1 MATPVGDSY
10 SCAPGGRIAAGRH
23 LLPAWLSAMPVHTWA
38 TPGSNTISS
47 VDPAIDPAVNPN
59 YPATPPWWGSNG
71 HGSVIT
77 AWCGGAWDEVKKQLF
92 VTGGGHADYGGNE
105 VYVWSAQTGAFSRI
119 NKPTGAIGNT
129 GNLIDGLDATIPTLF
144 DGQPRAAH
152 TYGNLRVVN
161 GEFWNFQGAVW
172 YAGFGA
178 ISAFKLVGTSWVRQ
192 TTRIFPECYG
202 MTVWDSTRQRFVIVS
217 SGNAIPVFWKPSDD
231 TTGSIGIGTG
241 YTNGSSGVYGDYD
254 PLRDIILQ
262 FSTNVT
268 CLKADG
274 SADAVTITATGTAP
288 NWATYLPE
296 GHSSGA
302 GVVRDAAND
311 RWLIWG
317 GGTSIYVL
325 TPPAVVQNPLTA
337 TWVWSKIDAD
347 ASNTVTPTAPT
358 AHGTFGRFW
367 YSPSLKC
374 CGVVNSVTQKMYV
387 FRIE

>member
-1 MATPVGDSY
+1 MATQGGDSY

-217 SGNAIPVFWKPSDD
+217 SGNAVPVFWKPSDD

-337 TWVWSKIDAD
+337 TWVWPKIDAD